1 MNALAPLLRG
11 SLQGHPLAERFAAEV
26 LRVHRRYAQEVVAQ
40 NQLCPF
46 LRDVDTGFGRFCVM
60 LDPEPDVATAVAAV
74 LAAGTSVIHLVY
86 PCTVNPPASPFEKFA
101 GKLSQALKKEL
112 PEAPVMATFHP
123 TLAGDGSNPFRLV
136 GLLRRAPDPFVQLI
150 PEGLHQG
157 GTKFAGAAD
166 IEANAHRELDPAHAN
181 FAKLRGAPLEKLV
194 ELMDEIR
201 ADRDRSYAPF
211 LEALGAA
218 QSA

>member
-1 MNALAPLLRG
+1 MAALAPLVRG
-11 SLQGHPLAERFAAEV
+11 SLQGHPLAQSFAVEV
-26 LRVHRRYAQEVVAQ
+26 LRVHRRYAGEVVAR

-60 LDPEPDVATAVAAV
+60 LDPEPDVATAIAAV
-74 LAAGTSVIHLVY
+74 REAGTSVIHLVY
-86 PCTVNPPASPFEKFA
+86 PCTPWPSSPFEKFA
-101 GKLSQALKKEL
+101 GKLAEALKQAL

-123 TLAGDGSNPFRLV
+123 ALAGDGSNPFRLV

-157 GTKFAGAAD
+157 GTMFAGAAD
-166 IEANAHRELDPAHAN
+166 LEETTTGEELDPAQAN
-181 FAKLRGAPLEKLV
+181 FAKMHGGFLEKLV
-194 ELMDEIR
+194 ALMDEIR

-211 LEALGAA
+211 LEAFGAA
-218 QSA
+218 TRP